1 MIIASISIISKNR
14 QKNSA
19 EINKVLTDFSYLIS
33 ARLGVNV
40 QKKCTKNCK
49 AIILLALEGKKTEI
63 KKLVL
68 NLRKIKEISLKLNI
82 LDEAN

>member
-14 QKNSA
+14 QENSK
-19 EINKVLTDFSYLIS
+19 EINEVLTNYSYLIS

-49 AIILLALEGKKTEI
+49 AVILLALEGKEHDI
-63 KKLVL
+63 KKLIVS
-68 NLRKIKEISLKLNI
+68 LRKIKDLSLKLNI
-82 LDEAN
+82 LEKIN